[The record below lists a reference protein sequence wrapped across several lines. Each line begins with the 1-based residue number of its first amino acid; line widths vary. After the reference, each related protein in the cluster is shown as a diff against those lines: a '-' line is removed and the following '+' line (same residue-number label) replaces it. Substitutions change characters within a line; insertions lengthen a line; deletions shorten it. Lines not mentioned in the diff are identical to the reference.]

1 MKKIVALFL
10 VALLLMS
17 CLGPVALADIYT
29 ISLIAMDSMDE
40 HWGKVRAG
48 AEDAAAELGNVRLT
62 FDTPST
68 KVDATIV
75 QAQLVQNQID
85 NQVDA
90 IILAAAS
97 KDALAPVVELAKEAD
112 IVVILIDSGVSTN
125 SYDAFYATDNA
136 VAARLVADEMAKRID
151 NQGKVAIV
159 NAQAGAGTTMTR
171 ENEFKD
177 HIAVHYP
184 DIEVVDVQYSDGDM
198 TKALNIAIDIMARYP
213 DLAGI
218 YSCNEGSTVGVGRA
232 VEQAGKAGEVK
243 VIGFDFS
250 DDVKEL
256 IARGAIQATMAQNPY
271 KMGYLSV
278 MGAVDLLSGRGLELR
293 DVDTGVTV
301 ATLDNL
307 AEIQ

>member
-1 MKKIVALFL
+1 MKKTVGLFL
-10 VALLLMS
+10 AALLLAS
-17 CLGPVALADIYT
+17 CLGPAALADTYN

-40 HWGKVRAG
+40 HWRKVRAG
-48 AEDAAAELGNVRLT
+48 AEDAAAELGNVKLT

-85 NQVDA
+85 SRVDA

-97 KDALAPVVELAKEAD
+97 KDALAPVVEQAKEAG

-136 VAARLVADEMAKRID
+136 AAARLAADEMAQRIEGR
-151 NQGKVAIV
+151 GKVAIV

-184 DIEVVDVQYSDGDM
+184 DIEVVDVQYSDGDK
-198 TKALNIAIDIMARYP
+198 TKAFNIAIDFMAHFP

-218 YSCNEGSTVGVGRA
+218 YGCNEGSTVGVGSA

-243 VIGFDFS
+243 VVGFDFS
-250 DDVKEL
+250 SDVKEL

-271 KMGYLSV
+271 NMGYLGV
-278 MGAVDLLSGRGLELR
+278 MGAVDMLAGRGVEAR

-301 ATLDNL
+301 ATLENL
-307 AEIQ
+307 EEIH